1 MPVQVADAAR
11 RDPRRPR
18 MLPSAAISR
27 RGELA
32 AALATVAVVAQLL
45 IAPVTL
51 LVSIVL
57 AVVGRVVRWRPGWL
71 TAPALAGLTWTLAI
85 GFRPALAG
93 LAAGPRVVVA
103 ALTHPGQLSGLRAAA
118 AVRHWL
124 PAQLPLGLPAASAQA
139 WLLQRCGW
147 LATDPPARPWLITA
161 AIGSWRRAELAAG
174 HTVTADGCALGV
186 QPQTGRLAGFS
197 WADAERGVLVTGAG
211 TGPII
216 TAVLPVACAALRRR
230 KTVLVVDLTGSRQ
243 VLDAV
248 GSVADALG
256 VPAVWAGELAHE
268 AGQAIR
274 HRTVVLA
281 PTLPRRA
288 VQLQQ
293 ARNLCELADL
303 LSWLCD
309 LRLRADCLAWIHGID
324 AANAALA
331 AELISLGSQTGT
343 SVLLSTENPAA
354 AALLADGVSVVVAA
368 GPVEQELAVRLA
380 GHRPATQAIAGTLTG
395 QPPGSLAVLAR
406 RGAIA
411 QCGAI
416 TIRIGARV

>member
-1 MPVQVADAAR
+1 M
-11 RDPRRPR
+11 
-18 MLPSAAISR
+18 
-27 RGELA
+27 
-32 AALATVAVVAQLL
+32 
-45 IAPVTL
+45 
-51 LVSIVL
+51 
-57 AVVGRVVRWRPGWL
+57 
-71 TAPALAGLTWTLAI
+71 
-85 GFRPALAG
+85 
-93 LAAGPRVVVA
+93 
-103 ALTHPGQLSGLRAAA
+103 
-118 AVRHWL
+118 
-124 PAQLPLGLPAASAQA
+124 
-139 WLLQRCGW
+139 
-147 LATDPPARPWLITA
+147 
-161 AIGSWRRAELAAG
+161 
-174 HTVTADGCALGV
+174 
-186 QPQTGRLAGFS
+186 RLARS
-197 WADAERGVLVTGAG
+197 RMRWVL
-211 TGPII
+211 
-216 TAVLPVACAALRRR
+216 
-230 KTVLVVDLTGSRQ
+230 
-243 VLDAV
+243 
-248 GSVADALG
+248 
-256 VPAVWAGELAHE
+256 PAVWAGELAHE